1 MINRESTDMQLETTQ
16 ALERTRKRIKFALSM
31 ADSGLLDFET
41 IDEICR
47 SLALALRDLDGINS
61 AYANEQLA
69 A

>member
-1 MINRESTDMQLETTQ
+1 MQSQVITEDTIESTR
-16 ALERTRKRIKFALSM
+16 ALERARKRIKFALSM

-41 IDEICR
+41 MDEICR
-47 SLALALRDLDGINS
+47 SLALALKDLDTINS